1 MSWWR
6 KIWIGLFVLTAAV
19 LLSVDSRLMVDAAYL
34 TLAPLAGG
42 ALVLLFCKGSLDETG
57 AEMPAVCGID
67 AMWKRENR
75 FHLVLSALCTILFV
89 LMLSAS
95 QILGSG
101 LCSYS
106 ALQGIYPDFRA
117 GFYRGFTCSLYPVAV
132 AYACVLLLFQ
142 LFQYAVSKE
151 KTEGFSCVASDR
163 RGSAFLNNGEKE
175 IFLKSLGEGNDS
187 K

>member
-19 LLSVDSRLMVDAAYL
+19 LLSVDSRLIVDAAYL
-34 TLAPLAGG
+34 TLVPLTGG
-42 ALVLLFCKGSLDETG
+42 TLILLFCKGSLDETG

-95 QILGSG
+95 QILFLLCPPGDLSG
-101 LCSYS
+101 FPRRVLSWIYVQPLPGGCGVRMRAPVFPVVPVCSFK
-106 ALQGIYPDFRA
+106 G
-117 GFYRGFTCSLYPVAV
+117 
-132 AYACVLLLFQ
+132 
-142 LFQYAVSKE
+142 K
-151 KTEGFSCVASDR
+151 DR
-163 RGSAFLNNGEKE
+163 R
-175 IFLKSLGEGNDS
+175 I
-187 K
+187 